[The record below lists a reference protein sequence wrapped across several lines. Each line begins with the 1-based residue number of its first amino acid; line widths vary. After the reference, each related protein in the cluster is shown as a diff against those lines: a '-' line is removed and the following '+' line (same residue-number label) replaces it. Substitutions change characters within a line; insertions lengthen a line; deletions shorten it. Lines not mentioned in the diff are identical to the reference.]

1 MQIRGVMIPALDRD
15 PESDFPLFDDSVSG
29 SNKKHDRNTSSA
41 DVLDMQKRKL
51 KPRVETNSK
60 ISH

>member
-1 MQIRGVMIPALDRD
+1 MIPALDRD
-15 PESDFPLFDDSVSG
+15 PESDFPQFGDSVSG